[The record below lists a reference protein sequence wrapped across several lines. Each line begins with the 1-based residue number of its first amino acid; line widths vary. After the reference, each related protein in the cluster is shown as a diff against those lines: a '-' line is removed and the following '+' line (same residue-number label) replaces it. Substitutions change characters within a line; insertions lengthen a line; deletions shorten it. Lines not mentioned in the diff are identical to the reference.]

1 MSEQNKLGPH
11 AADYKDW
18 LKALKARVRQV
29 QLKAAV
35 TVNQELLA
43 FYWELGADI
52 VERQKNA
59 AWGSG
64 FLKQLSKDLR
74 AEFTEM
80 KGFSRRNLELVRQ
93 WYSFWSEGA
102 QIAKQPV
109 SQLTAH
115 SSNPKGQQPVG
126 QIGQQAVAQLAKQP
140 VSQITQI
147 PWGHNLAIIS
157 KCKSTDEALYY
168 VQNTIAHGWSRSV
181 LTHQIESGLWQREGK
196 AITNF
201 TKALSAPQS
210 DLANQTLKD
219 PYVFDFLTLTKDH
232 NERELE
238 AGLIEH
244 ITHFL
249 LELGAGFAYIGRQVP
264 LQVGERDFFLDLL
277 FYHTR
282 LHCYVIV
289 ELKAVDFEPEHAGK
303 LNFYLKAVDEQLRQ
317 EGDRASIGI
326 LLCKSR
332 DKTVVEYALSDVHK
346 PIGVSEYQL
355 TQALPENLKSS
366 LPSIEDLE
374 AELRSRELND
384 ED

>member
-1 MSEQNKLGPH
+1 MSEQKPLGLH
-11 AADYKDW
+11 TVDYREW

-35 TVNQELLA
+35 AVNEELLR

-52 VERQKNA
+52 VEKQKNA

-64 FLKQLSKDLR
+64 FIKQLSQDLR
-74 AEFTEM
+74 AEFPEM
-80 KGFSRRNLELVRQ
+80 KGFSLRNIKYVRQ
-93 WYSFWSEGA
+93 WFLFYSDVA
-102 QIAKQPV
+102 
-109 SQLTAH
+109 L
-115 SSNPKGQQPVG
+115 KGQQPV
-126 QIGQQAVAQLAKQP
+126 AQFAKQP
-140 VSQITQI
+140 ASQIIQI
-147 PWGHNLAIIS
+147 PWGHNLTIIS

-168 VQNTIAHGWSRSV
+168 VQNTLEHGWSRSV
-181 LTHQIESGLWQREGK
+181 LTHQIESGLWQREGR
-196 AITNF
+196 ALTNF
-201 TKALSAPQS
+201 TKVLSAPQS
-210 DLANQTLKD
+210 DLANQTIKD
-219 PYVFDFLTLTKDH
+219 PYVFDFLTLTQDY

-244 ITHFL
+244 ITQFL

-282 LHCYVIV
+282 LHCYVVV
-289 ELKAVDFEPEHAGK
+289 ELKVVDFEPEHAGK
-303 LNFYLKAVDEQLRQ
+303 LNFYLKAVDEQLRR
-317 EGDRASIGI
+317 EGDQASIGI
-326 LLCKSR
+326 LLCKNR

-355 TQALPENLKSS
+355 TQALPEDLKSS
-366 LPSIEDLE
+366 LPSIEELE
-374 AELRSRELND
+374 AELSSRELND